1 MIPGLICPLIY
12 SLVLGGVWSACFKK
26 KFSSSLAPAF
36 MVHILLV
43 LLSGLIFKHLSIG
56 VWGGIVI
63 ALVAALVLVIK
74 NGKNLNKDSIRKFV
88 TKLWNE
94 GLLLFLVFY
103 VLCFLLNST
112 KCFIYWDEFSH
123 WGIFLKESLRLDNF
137 YCTSPMEFY
146 HKDYVPA
153 MTLFETIWCK
163 ISFRYLEADVYRA
176 MQVFMFSLLMPMLEK
191 ISEYSAKR
199 IAELGKGSA
208 LKYRAAQLGA
218 MFLVLFVPL
227 LFRTIDGF
235 AFYHTIYCDIAVALI
250 FFWCVYEAY
259 KEPDDKIYQFISL
272 TIAVTVLVLTKM
284 IAMAFLPLIFG
295 VLIVRILLL
304 SKSKMKAIYWAL
316 MVPLIGMPVAF
327 WMWFNK
333 FSDKF
338 IVHSGEIQSYDGMS
352 LSQIAEAFGDP
363 AKSSIP
369 YLSVVR
375 ESYLKAI
382 FTRNILA
389 FGSYALILILITAL
403 FFVMAIFIKDRPE
416 KKKTIAAG
424 IWTILSGIYYAFLM
438 YFMYCTNF
446 EEYEARRLASFERY
460 MNTFIIV
467 ALFLL
472 LAVYFESELWK
483 PKKMRTIPVV
493 AVAVIFAGVVA
504 FYPEGVVQVLPGFV
518 TGDQRSMAVFT
529 NGAEVI
535 ESNTGDDAAVYIVV
549 RGDNGDYLRHQE
561 YYCGP
566 RTIGGGS
573 IGPVMYDGDIWSEDL
588 TVEEF
593 IEDLEGFDYIY
604 FSEVD
609 DVFTQKY
616 SGAFEDPTLVANGV
630 IYKIVEIDSKVHLE
644 QI

>member
-1 MIPGLICPLIY
+1 MFFGLICPLIY

-43 LLSGLIFKHLSIG
+43 LLSGLIFNHLSIG
-56 VWGGIVI
+56 IWGGIVI
-63 ALVAALVLVIK
+63 ALAAALVLVLK
-74 NGKNLNKDSIRKFV
+74 HRKELTKDNVRKYV

-94 GLLLFLVFY
+94 GLFLFAVFY
-103 VLCFLLNST
+103 ALCFLLNST

-123 WGIFLKESLRLDNF
+123 WGIFLKENLRLDNF
-137 YCTSPMEFY
+137 YCTSPMEFF

-153 MTLFETIWCK
+153 ITLFETIWCK

-191 ISEYSAKR
+191 VSEHTVKKIGEY
-199 IAELGKGSA
+199 GKKSA
-208 LKYRAAQLGA
+208 LKYRFYQLGA

-250 FFWCVYEAY
+250 FYWCVYESY
-259 KEPDDKIYQFISL
+259 KESDDKIYQFVSL
-272 TIAVTVLVLTKM
+272 TIALTVLVLTKM

-295 VLIVRILLL
+295 VLIVRILFL
-304 SKSKMKAIYWAL
+304 SRSKMKARYWAFII
-316 MVPLIGMPVAF
+316 PLIGLPVAF
-327 WMWFNK
+327 WYWFNK
-333 FSDKF
+333 FSDRF
-338 IVHSGEIQSYDGMS
+338 IEHSGEIQSYDGMS

-363 AKSSIP
+363 AKSSIS
-369 YLSVVR
+369 YLGIVR
-375 ESYLKAI
+375 ESYLTAV

-403 FFVMAIFIKDRPE
+403 FFVMAAFIKDKIE

-483 PKKMRTIPVV
+483 SKKKRLPLYVLTG
-493 AVAVIFAGVVA
+493 VIFAGIAV
-504 FYPEGVVQVLPGFV
+504 FYPEAVVQVLPGFV
-518 TGDQRSMAVFT
+518 TGDERSMAVFT
-529 NGAEVI
+529 DGATVI
-535 ESNTGDDAAVYIVV
+535 KENTEENSSVYIVV

-573 IGPVMYDGDIWSEDL
+573 IGPVMYDGDIWSEDM
-588 TVEEF
+588 TVDEF
-593 IEDLEGFDYIY
+593 IEDLEGYDYIY
-604 FSEVD
+604 FSDVD
-609 DVFTQKY
+609 DVFESKY
-616 SGAFEDPTLVANGV
+616 SDAFEDPTLISDGV
-630 IYKIVEIDSKVHLE
+630 IYRIVEIDSKVYLE
-644 QI
+644 QK

>member
-1 MIPGLICPLIY
+1 MFLGLICPLIY
-12 SLVLGGVWSACFKK
+12 SLVLGASWSACFKK

-43 LLSGLIFKHLSIG
+43 LLSGLIFNHLSIG
-56 VWGGIVI
+56 IWGGMVI
-63 ALVAALVLVIK
+63 ALVAVLILVIR
-74 NGKNLNKDSIRKFV
+74 NGKNLTKDNICKYI
-88 TKLWNE
+88 TGLWNE
-94 GLLLFLVFY
+94 GLFLFVVFY

-123 WGIFLKESLRLDNF
+123 WGIFLKENIRLDNF
-137 YCTSPMEFY
+137 YCTSPMEFF

-153 MTLFETIWCK
+153 ITLFETIWCK

-191 ISEYSAKR
+191 INEHTVKR
-199 IAELGKGSA
+199 IGENGKGSA
-208 LKYRAAQLGA
+208 LKYRAFQLGA
-218 MFLVLFVPL
+218 MFMVLLVPL

-235 AFYHTIYCDIAVALI
+235 AFYHTIYCDIAVALL
-250 FFWCVYEAY
+250 FYWCVYESY
-259 KEPDDKIYQFISL
+259 KEPDDKIYQFVSL

-295 VLIVRILLL
+295 VLIVRILFL
-304 SKSKMKAIYWAL
+304 SHSKMKAVYWAFI
-316 MVPLIGMPVAF
+316 VPLFGLPVAF

-333 FSDKF
+333 FSDRF
-338 IVHSGEIQSYDGMS
+338 IEHTGEIQSYDGMS

-369 YLSVVR
+369 YLGVVR
-375 ESYLKAI
+375 ESYIKAV

-403 FFVMAIFIKDRPE
+403 FFVMAVFIKDKIE

-424 IWTILSGIYYAFLM
+424 IWTILSGIYYALLM

-472 LAVYFESELWK
+472 FAVYFESELWK
-483 PKKMRTIPVV
+483 TKKMRTVPVI
-493 AVAVIFAGVVA
+493 AFAVIIAGVVA
-504 FYPEGVVQVLPGFV
+504 FYPEAVVQVLPGFV
-518 TGDQRSMAVFT
+518 TGDERSMAIFT
-529 NGAEVI
+529 DGAEVI
-535 ESNTGDDAAVYIVV
+535 KENTDENASVYIVV

-566 RTIGGGS
+566 RKIGGGS

-588 TVEEF
+588 TLEEF
-593 IEDLEGFDYIY
+593 IEDLEGYDYIY
-604 FSEVD
+604 FSDVD
-609 DVFTQKY
+609 DVFVMKY
-616 SGAFEDPTLVANGV
+616 ADAFEDPTLISDGV
-630 IYKIVEIDSKVHLE
+630 IYKLVEIDQTVQLE
-644 QI
+644 Q